1 MTDQTFED
9 LRLALTWGATLDL
22 TEEQRKSLAALCSKI
37 CGEGFVPSWRV
48 KQEAD
53 RRRAAEEP
61 LKALET
67 RVEALEAALKA
78 NREEWVFRRKSA
90 TR

>member
-1 MTDQTFED
+1 MSDDYAD
-9 LRLALTWGATLDL
+9 LRASLEWGATLEL
-22 TEEQRKSLAALCSKI
+22 TEEQRKSLAVLCGKI

-78 NREEWVFRRKSA
+78 NREEWVFRRKSG